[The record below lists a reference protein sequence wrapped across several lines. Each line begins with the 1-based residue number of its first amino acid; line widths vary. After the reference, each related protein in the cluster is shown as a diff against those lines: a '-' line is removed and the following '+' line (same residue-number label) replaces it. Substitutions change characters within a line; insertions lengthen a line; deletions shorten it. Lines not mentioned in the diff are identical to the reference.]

1 MERDRQK
8 NSIRTFRDLDIYRSS
23 YRLAMRIHCISGNFP
38 DIEKYELGK
47 QIRRASVSVPANIAE
62 GFGKR
67 GSSAEFKR
75 FLRMALGSSSEVQV
89 YLDMIRELGYIP
101 DKLHGDLSE
110 EYVILSRKIVALIR
124 TWKDFR
130 CKEVRD

>member
-1 MERDRQK
+1 MERDHQR
-8 NSIRTFRDLDIYRSS
+8 NSIRTFRDLDVYSSS
-23 YRLAMRIHCISGNFP
+23 YMLAMRIHCISGDFP

-75 FLRMALGSSSEVQV
+75 FLRMSLGSASEVQV
-89 YLDMIRELGYIP
+89 YLDMIRDLGYIP
-101 DKLHGDLSE
+101 NKLHGDLLE
-110 EYVILSRKIVALIR
+110 EYVILSRKIIALIR
-124 TWKDFR
+124 NWKDFR
-130 CKEVRD
+130 SKKVRD